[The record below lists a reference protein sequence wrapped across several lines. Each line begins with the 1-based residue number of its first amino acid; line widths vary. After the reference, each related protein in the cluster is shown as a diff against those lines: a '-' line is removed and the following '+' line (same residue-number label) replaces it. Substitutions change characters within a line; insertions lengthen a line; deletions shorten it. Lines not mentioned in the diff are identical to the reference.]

1 MSAPT
6 LPTTSPQRP
15 TLHIEDPF
23 ARPPMPPSGFLGGF
37 ALFNYGFRPFFFLA
51 GLFAVLSVGMWVL
64 LYSGHAALGLEV
76 APARWHAHEML
87 FGYTMAAVAGFFLT
101 VVPNWTRVS
110 AQKGPILVLLT
121 ALWLLGRLVEWG
133 QTALPYEA
141 VMVGDL
147 LFLVVLSALV
157 ARPLLDPQHRRQFVF
172 VPILLCLIVGNALMH
187 FDVLGFAV
195 LDIDWGRRGL
205 MLGLDATVVLIAV
218 MGGRVTPSFTSSF
231 IGHADPNVK
240 VRQNPALDR
249 LVMVATWAVLVVDLV
264 WPERWLGGAVA
275 LVAAGLHGLRLGG
288 WQSRRTLGNPI
299 LWVLHLG
306 YLWLIVGLSVKGMA
320 DFGLIEQANALHAL
334 TIGAIGTMT
343 LAIMTRASLGHTG
356 RSIRAHPLIV
366 GAYGLL
372 SLAALARLAVMVWP
386 EATMAWVVVSG
397 AAWISAFA
405 IFFVIYAPMLMR
417 PRIDGK
423 PG

>member
-1 MSAPT
+1 MSTPT
-6 LPTTSPQRP
+6 PIVNLD
-15 TLHIEDPF
+15 DPS
-23 ARPPMPPSGFLGGF
+23 ARPPASPFGPLGGF

-51 GLFAVLSVGMWVL
+51 GLFAVLGVGVWLL
-64 LYSGHAALGLEV
+64 LYTGHVDLGLT
-76 APARWHAHEML
+76 AMPARWHAHEML

-110 AQKGPILVLLT
+110 VQKGPVLMVLT
-121 ALWLLGRLVEWG
+121 ALWLLGRVVEWG
-133 QTALPYEA
+133 QAVLPYVT

-147 LFLVVLSALV
+147 LFLLVLCALV

-172 VPILLCLIVGNALMH
+172 VPILLCLIAGNALMH
-187 FDVLGFAV
+187 LDVLGMTALGV
-195 LDIDWGRRGL
+195 DWAQRGL

-231 IGHADPNVK
+231 IGHGDPSVK
-240 VRQNPALDR
+240 VKQSPVLDR
-249 LVMVATWAVLVVDLV
+249 FVMMTTWTVLVVDVV
-264 WPERWLGGAVA
+264 WPERWLGGIAA
-275 LVAAGLHGLRLGG
+275 LLAAGLHLVRLGG

-306 YLWLIVGLSVKGMA
+306 YLWLVVGLSLKGLA
-320 DFGLIEQANALHAL
+320 DFGLLTQANALHAL

-356 RSIRAHPLIV
+356 RTIKAHPLIV
-366 GAYGLL
+366 MAYALI
-372 SLAALARLAVMVWP
+372 SAAALARLAVVLWP
-386 EATMAWVVVSG
+386 GAAMAWVMISG
-397 AAWISAFA
+397 VAWMAAFA
-405 IFFVIYAPMLMR
+405 VFFVIYAPMLMR
-417 PRIDGK
+417 PRIDGR

>member
-1 MSAPT
+1 MSAPAA
-6 LPTTSPQRP
+6 PTQRP

-23 ARPPMPPSGFLGGF
+23 ARPPAPLGGF

-51 GLFAVLSVGMWVL
+51 GLFAVMSVGMWLL
-64 LYSGHAALGLEV
+64 LYTGYAQLELV
-76 APARWHAHEML
+76 DLPARWHAHEML

-110 AQKGPILVLLT
+110 AQKGPVLMLLT

-133 QTALPYEA
+133 QAVLPYEA
-141 VMVGDL
+141 AMVGDL
-147 LFLVVLSALV
+147 LFLVVLTALV
-157 ARPLLDPQHRRQFVF
+157 ARPLLNPQHRRQFVF

-187 FDVLGFAV
+187 LDVLGFAG

-231 IGHADPNVK
+231 IGHADPKVK
-240 VRQNPALDR
+240 VRQNPTLDR
-249 LVMVATWAVLVVDLV
+249 FVMAATWAVLVVDLA
-264 WPERWLGGAVA
+264 WPERWLGGAAA
-275 LVAAGLHGLRLGG
+275 LVAAGLHGVRLGG
-288 WQSRRTLGNPI
+288 WQSRRTLSNPI

-306 YLWLIVGLSVKGMA
+306 YLWLIVGLGVKGLA
-320 DFGLIEQANALHAL
+320 DFGLVAQSNALHAL

-372 SLAALARLAVMVWP
+372 SLAALARLAVMIWP
-386 EATMAWVVVSG
+386 EATMEWVVVSG
-397 AAWISAFA
+397 VAWISAFA